1 MTFQFLNE
9 PGHELQGSCINLV
22 CIEINNKCSSNFP
35 LKNNNL
41 NIYALVK
48 ATSDPW
54 PRLYFVGSSTGKYFM
69 FTINYSSD
77 F

>member
-9 PGHELQGSCINLV
+9 QGHELQASCINLV
-22 CIEINNKCSSNFP
+22 CIEINNKCTSNSP

-41 NIYALVK
+41 NIYALEK
-48 ATSDPW
+48 AIPDLW
-54 PRLYFVGSSTGKYFM
+54 PRDYVVGLSTGKYFM
-69 FTINYSSD
+69 LTIHYMSD

>member
-9 PGHELQGSCINLV
+9 QGHELQASCINLV
-22 CIEINNKCSSNFP
+22 CTEINNCTSNFP

-41 NIYALVK
+41 NIHTLEK
-48 ATSDPW
+48 AIPDLW
-54 PRLYFVGSSTGKYFM
+54 PRVYLVGLFTGKHFM
-69 FTINYSSD
+69 LTMHYMND